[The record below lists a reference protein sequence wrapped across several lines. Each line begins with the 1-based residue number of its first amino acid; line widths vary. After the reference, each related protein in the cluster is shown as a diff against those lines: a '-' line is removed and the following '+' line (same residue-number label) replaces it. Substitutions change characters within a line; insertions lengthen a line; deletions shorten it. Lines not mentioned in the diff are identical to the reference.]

1 VRGCRRGQFSHLIA
15 HFVWQPLNDAPIAPT
30 RFRFAPA
37 AVPSSRA
44 SPFIVDWRESKRNE
58 RKAKL
63 RKGKERKGFGSHA
76 RTDGQNR
83 QTNGRGPDKRFA
95 RVALASSLP
104 FYCCILSLSE
114 KSRHVAAHACC
125 VVVCPHRNCRCC
137 ILVHF
142 SGVVPSSA
150 RFRFLFRLLSFS
162 FARSP
167 QVSSLLLILR
177 TFFSCLPP
185 HSPAHPSPSRPL
197 LTRNAIGVGPQRG
210 GAYYW
215 NPKSKAFVRDLIDLM
230 GRFVMMHGAMCEAG
244 EIKKVDSG
252 SSL

>member
-1 VRGCRRGQFSHLIA
+1 MRGCRRGQFSHLIA

-177 TFFSCLPP
+177 TVFSCLPP
-185 HSPAHPSPSRPL
+185 HPPTHPSIHPL
-197 LTRNAIGVGPQRG
+197 L
-210 GAYYW
+210 
-215 NPKSKAFVRDLIDLM
+215 AF
-230 GRFVMMHGAMCEAG
+230 
-244 EIKKVDSG
+244 S
-252 SSL
+252 